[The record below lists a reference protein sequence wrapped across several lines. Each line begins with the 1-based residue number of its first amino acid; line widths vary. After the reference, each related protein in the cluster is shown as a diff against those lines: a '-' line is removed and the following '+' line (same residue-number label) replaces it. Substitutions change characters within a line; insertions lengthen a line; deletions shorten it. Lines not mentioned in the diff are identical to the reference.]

1 MPVEMSPE
9 VRESVAQTMK
19 AAFKDLQFYSKVIEP
34 CIPQII
40 SDALAAE
47 VDQRLH
53 KRLTEKYYDVSKY
66 KTEQEKLIL
75 TQIHIAVRACYV
87 LVLSLQVERAHLL
100 WTNVSQL
107 LEVYPEFEVEDE
119 QEQEYLLRF
128 RNMMV
133 LALMIVP
140 PRFNKKLLINISA
153 RLEGSGKE
161 YITGGGQ
168 KPCVT
173 RRVLIYEREGNVQA
187 EKREERPRHK
197 DPENLTG
204 RKRPQLNTS
213 FKRLKL
219 IRIASEEARRLVRLP
234 NGTLSRQGSYSASA
248 FAGNS
253 GGYGGNG
260 NFGARF
266 PASSVIGVPYPLSA
280 QSTMIFDELMGI
292 GPGPSPHKPSY
303 GAAPPGFG
311 AMRSDSSTSS
321 YGRQNSAQLFDEF
334 MGLSQPSTAP
344 PGFGTPL
351 RTPSGSMGPPGFG
364 APLRTPSGSMGPPT
378 APPTSYAVPSYQGYG
393 GTLPMSSSSMM
404 MPPPHPLQPSSSQE
418 AAALALLPDG
428 DVGLPPMDDNNVD
441 NWFPPGFFDRQQ
453 SEWITDI
460 LARSVTTSQPLF
472 EGGEGDTQKDDG
484 DIADGAAALPAAV
497 ADQRPGLGLRETS
510 IAFAQN
516 LPNASSLGA
525 REISLSVFDDIAFP
539 AFPMLRMVSSD
550 VMMPGFLEDL
560 SRVTAD

>member
-1 MPVEMSPE
+1 MSVEMSPE

-19 AAFKDLQFYSKVIEP
+19 AAFKDLQFYSKV
-34 CIPQII
+34 
-40 SDALAAE
+40 
-47 VDQRLH
+47 
-53 KRLTEKYYDVSKY
+53 
-66 KTEQEKLIL
+66 
-75 TQIHIAVRACYV
+75 
-87 LVLSLQVERAHLL
+87 
-100 WTNVSQL
+100 
-107 LEVYPEFEVEDE
+107 YPEFEVEDE

-133 LALMIVP
+133 LALMVVP
-140 PRFNKKLLINISA
+140 PRFNKKLLINIAA

-197 DPENLTG
+197 DPENLSG

-234 NGTLSRQGSYSASA
+234 NGTLSRQGSYSSAA
-248 FAGNS
+248 FAGNG
-253 GGYGGNG
+253 GGYGGNA

-266 PASSVIGVPYPLSA
+266 APSSVIGMPYPLSA
-280 QSTMIFDELMGI
+280 QSTMLFDELMGI
-292 GPGPSPHKPSY
+292 GPGPSPHKP
-303 GAAPPGFG
+303 PGFG
-311 AMRSDSSTSS
+311 AMRSDSSSS
-321 YGRQNSAQLFDEF
+321 SFGRQNSAQLFDDF
-334 MGLSQPSTAP
+334 MGLNQPPMA
-344 PGFGTPL
+344 
-351 RTPSGSMGPPGFG
+351 PPGFG

-393 GTLPMSSSSMM
+393 GTLPMSSSMM
-404 MPPPHPLQPSSSQE
+404 MPPPHPLQPSTSQE
-418 AAALALLPDG
+418 TAALPLLPDG
-428 DVGLPPMDDNNVD
+428 DGGLPPLDDNNVD

-453 SEWITDI
+453 SEWIADI

-472 EGGEGDTQKDDG
+472 DGGDGDTQKDD
-484 DIADGAAALPAAV
+484 DVTHAAAPPPAA

-516 LPNASSLGA
+516 LPNASSLGT
-525 REISLSVFDDIAFP
+525 REISLSVFDDISFP

-550 VMMPGFLEDL
+550 VMMPGFFEDL